1 MKIEK
6 YNLWNK
12 TPGMCE
18 EIPAITAFIPD
29 NKKSD
34 GAIVIL
40 AGGAY
45 MIRASHEGE
54 GYAKWLA
61 ERGITA
67 FVCDYRVS
75 PHQFPLPLADS
86 RRSIKFVRFH
96 ADKYGIDKNKV
107 FIMGSSAGGHLAALT
122 STYFNKT
129 DYDNID
135 QIDNESFIPDGQI
148 LCYPVIKLLGKNV
161 AHLESGKTL
170 LGENQAFLGEE
181 LSPDLIATE
190 KSPKAFIWHNFDD
203 EAVNV
208 LNSIDYVKK
217 LKSVNVDCELHI
229 FPKGGHG
236 IGLALNNTHVAQWS
250 ELLYNWLIYNGF

>member
-54 GYAKWLA
+54 GYAKRLA

-67 FVCDYRVS
+67 FVCD
-75 PHQFPLPLADS
+75 
-86 RRSIKFVRFH
+86 
-96 ADKYGIDKNKV
+96 
-107 FIMGSSAGGHLAALT
+107 
-122 STYFNKT
+122 
-129 DYDNID
+129 
-135 QIDNESFIPDGQI
+135 
-148 LCYPVIKLLGKNV
+148 
-161 AHLESGKTL
+161 
-170 LGENQAFLGEE
+170 
-181 LSPDLIATE
+181 
-190 KSPKAFIWHNFDD
+190 
-203 EAVNV
+203 
-208 LNSIDYVKK
+208 
-217 LKSVNVDCELHI
+217 
-229 FPKGGHG
+229 
-236 IGLALNNTHVAQWS
+236 
-250 ELLYNWLIYNGF
+250 